1 MYNPSHECV
10 YQDLFYDDVFDE
22 ETPEER
28 EQIRLF
34 AYQRDLLLCFG
45 QDMQD
50 KSTELEAKLEKAKE
64 SILNLYS
71 QIREKETVKT
81 IIQEARNFLSTA
93 ENDSIL
99 FMLLFSFDL
108 LHLTQPFTSSLVIQT
123 ESHKEAFI
131 NLFDYLSQKQ
141 S

>member
-1 MYNPSHECV
+1 MYNPNHECV
-10 YQDLFYDDVFDE
+10 YQDLFYDDVFNE

-28 EQIRLF
+28 EHIRLF

-45 QDMQD
+45 LDMQD
-50 KSTELEAKLEKAKE
+50 NLEAKLEKAKE
-64 SILNLYS
+64 GMLNLYC

-93 ENDSIL
+93 EDDSIL
-99 FMLLFSFDL
+99 FMLLFSYDL
-108 LHLTQPFTSSLVIQT
+108 LHLTHPFTSSLFINQNL
-123 ESHKEAFI
+123 HKEAFI
-131 NLFDYLSQKQ
+131 ELCDYLSQK